1 MGRKKYFA
9 ALAAAGMIGA
19 MAVGSAFNSYAA
31 DGWTK
36 SNDHW
41 TYIYQGKTYTGW
53 LETSE
58 GKYYMDLS
66 DGHMTTGFKQIDG
79 KWYFFRPNGVMA
91 QNRWVNPEY
100 GKWYYF
106 LDDGTMVTGWLKI
119 GNDYYFM
126 RGDGSMGTGWRQ
138 MEGSWYY
145 FQSNGKC
152 VVNSWAQIKNNWYL
166 FGTDTSYF

>member
-53 LETSE
+53 LKPARENIIWTFP
-58 GKYYMDLS
+58 MD
-66 DGHMTTGFKQIDG
+66 I
-79 KWYFFRPNGVMA
+79 
-91 QNRWVNPEY
+91 
-100 GKWYYF
+100 
-106 LDDGTMVTGWLKI
+106 
-119 GNDYYFM
+119 
-126 RGDGSMGTGWRQ
+126 
-138 MEGSWYY
+138 
-145 FQSNGKC
+145 
-152 VVNSWAQIKNNWYL
+152 
-166 FGTDTSYF
+166 

>member
-19 MAVGSAFNSYAA
+19 MALGSAFNSYAA

-36 SNDHW
+36 SNYHW

-53 LETSE
+53 LETSD

-79 KWYFFRPNGVMA
+79 KWYFFRPNGLMA
-91 QNRWVNPEY
+91 QSRWINPVSY
-100 GKWYYF
+100 TH
-106 LDDGTMVTGWLKI
+106 LTL
-119 GNDYYFM
+119 
-126 RGDGSMGTGWRQ
+126 
-138 MEGSWYY
+138 
-145 FQSNGKC
+145 
-152 VVNSWAQIKNNWYL
+152 
-166 FGTDTSYF
+166 GTDQGQLVSVWNRRKDDDRLGKS

>member
-19 MAVGSAFNSYAA
+19 MALGSAFNSYAA

-53 LETSE
+53 LETSD

-79 KWYFFRPNGVMA
+79 KWYFFRQTAWHRTVGQIRNMANGITF
-91 QNRWVNPEY
+91 R
-100 GKWYYF
+100 
-106 LDDGTMVTGWLKI
+106 
-119 GNDYYFM
+119 
-126 RGDGSMGTGWRQ
+126 
-138 MEGSWYY
+138 
-145 FQSNGKC
+145 
-152 VVNSWAQIKNNWYL
+152 
-166 FGTDTSYF
+166 

>member
-19 MAVGSAFNSYAA
+19 MALGSAFNSYAA

-53 LETSE
+53 LETSD

-66 DGHMTTGFKQIDG
+66 DGQTD
-79 KWYFFRPNGVMA
+79 
-91 QNRWVNPEY
+91 RW
-100 GKWYYF
+100 K
-106 LDDGTMVTGWLKI
+106 MVLLPSK
-119 GNDYYFM
+119 
-126 RGDGSMGTGWRQ
+126 RSDGSKPLDQSGIWQ
-138 MEGSWYY
+138 M
-145 FQSNGKC
+145 
-152 VVNSWAQIKNNWYL
+152 VL
-166 FGTDTSYF
+166 LLR

>member
-66 DGHMTTGFKQIDG
+66 DGQKMVFLPSKRRNGTEPLG
-79 KWYFFRPNGVMA
+79 KSGIWQMVLLFR
-91 QNRWVNPEY
+91 
-100 GKWYYF
+100 
-106 LDDGTMVTGWLKI
+106 
-119 GNDYYFM
+119 
-126 RGDGSMGTGWRQ
+126 
-138 MEGSWYY
+138 
-145 FQSNGKC
+145 
-152 VVNSWAQIKNNWYL
+152 
-166 FGTDTSYF
+166 